1 MTKKILV
8 LITLLP
14 SVGLAP
20 IHASSAAGT
29 FPASLTRIDMAPAAW
44 RTDSVNE
51 VAEVNETPQISSTP
65 VTAGQVGAAYR
76 YQVVANDSDRD
87 PLRYWM
93 IGPKDMVI
101 SAAGPITWAP
111 ISAGFLQ
118 DCCQCDRRQ
127 GWQGKP
133 KLYRDRYKSRRLA

>member
-14 SVGLAP
+14 SVGVAP

-29 FPASLTRIDMAPAAW
+29 FSAALTRIDMAPGHW

-65 VTAGQVGAAYR
+65 ITTGQVGAAYR
-76 YQVVANDSDRD
+76 YQVVANDADGH
-87 PLRYWM
+87 PLKYWV
-93 IGPKDMVI
+93 IGPKDMII
-101 SAAGPITWAP
+101 SVAGLITWAP
-111 ISAGFLQ
+111 VSAGFFRIVVNVT
-118 DCCQCDRRQ
+118 DGR
-127 GWQGKP
+127 GGKASQSYS
-133 KLYRDRYKSRRLA
+133 LTVTGAGG